1 MKKVFLYLLLFIYVL
16 GVIKP
21 TLPFVYDAV
30 AHAFFYHHHVATVHK
45 VNGKKHV
52 HHEFIREAKKQNSG
66 NNDADAK
73 KLIPTDEH
81 IFLPFHHIPPA
92 SNFVEQRFSLDVLNL
107 SWRPIN
113 GNFPPPKHQL
123 V

>member
-1 MKKVFLYLLLFIYVL
+1 MKKVFLYLLLFIYIL

-30 AHAFFYHHHVATVHK
+30 EHAFFYQHHIATVHK
-45 VNGKKHV
+45 VNGKQHV
-52 HHEFIREAKKQNSG
+52 HHEFIREAKKENSG
-66 NNDADAK
+66 NNNADAK

-81 IFLPFHHIPPA
+81 IFLPFYHISPA
-92 SNFVEQRFSLDVLNL
+92 SIFVEQRFSPGVFNL
-107 SWRPIN
+107 IWRPIN
-113 GNFPPPKHQL
+113 GNFPPPKRQL